1 MKIIENLKN
10 KTRTGI
16 DGISNQLLKS
26 AKNVLVKPI
35 TIIINQMIVTGIFP
49 DNLKYQRSFPY
60 IKQKT
65 RPFCQIIDL

>member
-10 KTRTGI
+10 KTCTGI

-35 TIIINQMIVTGIFP
+35 ITITNQIVG
-49 DNLKYQRSFPY
+49 
-60 IKQKT
+60 
-65 RPFCQIIDL
+65 